1 MAQYCIIYLLMYGT
15 VLYHILINV
24 WHSVVLHVY
33 CSVLYVLYCVVVLDC
48 VVLYGITL
56 YCIVLYCM
64 HCIVCR
70 IILYGGLCSVLYHNI
85 QYCTSYSTYRIV
97 RY

>member
-1 MAQYCIIYLLMYGT
+1 MSYINAWHSTESY
-15 VLYHILINV
+15 INV

-48 VVLYGITL
+48 VVLYGITS

-70 IILYGGLCSVLYHNI
+70 IILYGGLCSVLYRNI
-85 QYCTSYSTYRIV
+85 QYCTSMYRIV